1 MDIQIC
7 VLLEIFNKTLL
18 FPFLLVFFFFR
29 KCFFSKKLQ
38 YIMDKCSK
46 ILCTIIQFV
55 FSYLFFF
62 LLILT
67 MSEDIHKS
75 VHVCGGH
82 LGFAQNGAHSRRP
95 ACLRAEFE
103 TTLLSPSVVQIL
115 ELYTKVNKNDRI
127 LD

>member
-1 MDIQIC
+1 MYFWNYSIK
-7 VLLEIFNKTLL
+7 LYF
-18 FPFLLVFFFFR
+18 FPFCWYFFFFR

-38 YIMDKCSK
+38 YIMEKYSK
-46 ILCTIIQFV
+46 ILCTIIPFV

-62 LLILT
+62 LILT

-103 TTLLSPSVVQIL
+103 TTLSSPSVVQISR
-115 ELYTKVNKNDRI
+115 LYTKVNKIDGI